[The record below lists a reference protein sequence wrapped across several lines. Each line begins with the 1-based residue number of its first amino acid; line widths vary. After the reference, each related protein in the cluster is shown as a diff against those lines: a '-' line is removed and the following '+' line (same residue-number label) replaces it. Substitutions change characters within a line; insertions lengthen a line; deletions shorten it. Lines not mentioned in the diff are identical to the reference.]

1 VDDMIHDASTAQC
14 PTDLLAAA
22 RAGDRLAMSR
32 LIEAELPWVRAVVAG
47 YVQASENV
55 DDICQ
60 EFFIAVWQSLHRLRS
75 PAGFKA
81 WIYRIAVN
89 KVRSFYRRAGR
100 RSSVELSADL
110 QAGDGREALE
120 RSSRRESVLAALK
133 KMPPKYRDPLVIHYL
148 RGKSC
153 DETAEILGLRPVTCR
168 IRLLRGR
175 SRLEDLLRKDGA
187 L

>member
-1 VDDMIHDASTAQC
+1 MDDMSHDASVAQD

-22 RAGDRLAMSR
+22 RAGDRQAMSR

-47 YVQASENV
+47 YVQAFENV

-60 EFFIAVWQSLHRLRS
+60 EIFIAVWQCLRHLRS
-75 PAGFKA
+75 PEGFKA
-81 WIYRIAVN
+81 WVYRIAVN
-89 KVRSFYRRAGR
+89 KVRSFYRGAGR
-100 RSSVELSADL
+100 RSSVELSADVS
-110 QAGDGREALE
+110 ASDGREALE

-133 KMPPKYRDPLVIHYL
+133 KIPPKYRDPLVIHYL

-175 SRLEDLLRKDGA
+175 QKLEELLRKDGA